1 MTHVA
6 TGFCLC
12 SKGHYG
18 AGAGK
23 GGPLGKVHLVEA
35 ALEDVALIQ
44 DQGLGPWVLEP
55 HKPESWPL
63 TTEKR
68 PRGAVPY
75 LVWGGGEAHPWL
87 AVSWSQ
93 TGIGHLARVQ
103 IVSHPLELGGYSL
116 L

>member
-1 MTHVA
+1 MA
-6 TGFCLC
+6 
-12 SKGHYG
+12 
-18 AGAGK
+18 
-23 GGPLGKVHLVEA
+23 LG
-35 ALEDVALIQ
+35 Q

-68 PRGAVPY
+68 PRGVVPY
-75 LVWGGGEAHPWL
+75 SVWGGEEGSPL
-87 AVSWSQ
+87 ASCQSGSQ

-103 IVSHPLELGGYSL
+103 IVGHPLELGGYSL